1 MSVADLTATAGR
13 TPHTADRGSAHR
25 HGPARTGPARQH
37 TVRRDPGQW
46 LTVTDAKRVL
56 VIVHTEV
63 YGRRLL
69 DLLPLLE
76 SELRVEVVFTV
87 PPHAFNAGA
96 ERLLRVLGATVVPWE
111 TAVRT
116 GFDLALA
123 AGSQGMEQVR
133 APLIRIS
140 HGAGHLSL
148 ARVADG
154 VRPGE
159 ERGPGGITGRRY
171 LMWDGRVVPRA
182 VALAHRDD
190 LAELAR
196 WCPEALP
203 AAEVVG
209 DPCHDRIRASLPLRR
224 RYRTAL
230 GLRRGRKLVLVTST
244 WGRRSAF
251 NRLDALLPRL
261 LSELP
266 RDTYRT
272 ALLVHPNV
280 WSRYGHWQLRAWL
293 AGCRRAGLHVLPP
306 DADWRPPLIA
316 ADWIIGDYG
325 SVTLYGA
332 MTGAPILLNRFPHR
346 DANPASP
353 GVELALTA
361 PALSPAHPLEAQL
374 RYAAEEYR
382 PEDYARIAARI
393 TSEPGRC
400 HRNFRRL
407 MYRML
412 GLGQPA
418 CPPETPPLPL
428 PAPLGPAAAGGRF
441 GSGETEVSA

>member
-1 MSVADLTATAGR
+1 MSVTDFTATAGR
-13 TPHTADRGSAHR
+13 VAPDQERPADRPV
-25 HGPARTGPARQH
+25 PAGTGPAPQGA
-37 TVRRDPGQW
+37 VRRDPDQW
-46 LTVTDAKRVL
+46 PTVSGTKRVL

-76 SELRVEVVFTV
+76 CDLRVEVTFTV
-87 PPHAFNAGA
+87 PPHAFDAGA
-96 ERLLRVLGATVVPWE
+96 RRLLRALGATVVPWE

-123 AGSQGMEQVR
+123 AGSQGIEQVR

-154 VRPGE
+154 VRPGS
-159 ERGPGGITGRRY
+159 RGPGGITGRRY
-171 LMWDGRVVPRA
+171 LMWGGRVVPRA

-261 LSELP
+261 LAELP

-332 MTGAPILLNRFPHR
+332 MSGAPILLSRFPHE
-346 DANPASP
+346 DADPASP

-382 PEDYARIAARI
+382 AEDYARIAARI
-393 TSEPGRC
+393 TSEPGHC

-407 MYRML
+407 MYRVL

-418 CPPETPPLPL
+418 CPPVTPPLPM
-428 PAPLGPAAAGGRF
+428 PAPLDPAGAGGH
-441 GSGETEVSA
+441 GGAGDAEVPA

>member
-1 MSVADLTATAGR
+1 MSVTDFTVTAGR
-13 TPHTADRGSAHR
+13 MAPERERPADRPVAV
-25 HGPARTGPARQH
+25 RTGPAPRVA
-37 TVRRDPGQW
+37 VRRDPDQW
-46 LTVTDAKRVL
+46 PTVSGTKRVL

-76 SELRVEVVFTV
+76 SDLRVEVAFTV

-96 ERLLRVLGATVVPWE
+96 RRLLRALGASVVPWE

-116 GFDLALA
+116 DFDLALA

-154 VRPGE
+154 VRSGR
-159 ERGPGGITGRRY
+159 RGPGGITGRRY
-171 LMWDGRVVPRA
+171 LMWGGRVVPRA

-196 WCPEALP
+196 WCPEALL

-224 RYRTAL
+224 RYRSAL

-332 MTGAPILLNRFPHR
+332 MSGAPILLNRFPHE

-374 RYAAEEYR
+374 RYAAQEYR

-393 TSEPGRC
+393 TSEPGHC

-407 MYRML
+407 MYRVL

-418 CPPETPPLPL
+418 CPPVTPPLPM
-428 PAPLGPAAAGGRF
+428 PAPLDPAGAGGDA
-441 GSGETEVSA
+441 EVSA